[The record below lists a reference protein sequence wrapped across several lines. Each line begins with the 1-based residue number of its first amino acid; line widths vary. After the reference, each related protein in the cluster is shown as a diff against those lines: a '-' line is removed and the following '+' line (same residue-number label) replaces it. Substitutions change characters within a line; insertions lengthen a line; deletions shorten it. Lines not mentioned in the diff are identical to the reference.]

1 MTNEEVIDQVV
12 TSSCT
17 SLFVD
22 YALALEQIDP
32 KKLTGRMNMTF
43 CGVIGFTGDQLR
55 GTLVL
60 ATSDEALGRT
70 LPSSGSSMR
79 EWIAELSNQLLGRI
93 KNKLVA
99 HNVMLHMSTPL
110 VLRGELISPVSKTP
124 LAPYTFACDAG
135 AVCVWVDV
143 EIVPGVDLTQV
154 SDAPDMMS
162 EGSGFLF

>member
-1 MTNEEVIDQVV
+1 
-12 TSSCT
+12 
-17 SLFVD
+17 
-22 YALALEQIDP
+22 
-32 KKLTGRMNMTF
+32 
-43 CGVIGFTGDQLR
+43 
-55 GTLVL
+55 
-60 ATSDEALGRT
+60 
-70 LPSSGSSMR
+70 MR

-99 HNVMLHMSTPL
+99 HNVMMHMSTPL

-124 LAPYTFACDAG
+124 LLPYTFACDAG

-143 EIVPGVDLTQV
+143 EILHGVDLTQV